1 MATAEMPSG
10 PRSARLAD
18 DAATAALYAV
28 NPRRKASVR
37 DKPAPEALNSKQ
49 RVIVPNLSHASAASA
64 LAHAN
69 QKPIE
74 VWRPGRYA
82 EAEKAAL
89 CVKDFSPPEFPQP
102 STGYSAEG
110 LGAAVSA
117 VREQRSTKA
126 VREQELE
133 DEQNRAREQERQS
146 KALKA
151 ATGAYATRKKAD
163 SVPSEPV
170 VPSEPHYALTAA
182 EASQHLGGEEEEPLS
197 HLDSA
202 MEASRITHAAN
213 QNTKLYTSSPP
224 LASEIQER
232 NRRNSLHAAALVM
245 ARDMYDVTESK
256 DVTYADPALSAAQ
269 KGHGQAM
276 ARSRNT
282 VSGTVGTTGRNALT
296 LQEAAQKRA
305 SEKLARLRNEQAEMQ
320 AYYGTTPQPQR
331 SRLTTRR
338 KRASSDADA
347 TQTDAE
353 QSRHIRHQMTNLRSK
368 LNQVDEKR
376 QRDRDFLMEAARR
389 NVDQTMQDM
398 DMKLWAD
405 SGRAPPS
412 RQREWDEAAEA
423 RVRREAEAS
432 EASSAIARAN
442 WSTNANANVER
453 VNIGGHQ
460 YMDMADVEA
469 VARARLQ
476 PTFDGITD
484 QAELQRARELEE
496 RLDAEEE
503 ERQAAIEEE
512 READMRAAEADVRA
526 ASKQKKDTSKR
537 ESKGLSFFQLLRRKS
552 KRVPDEKPETEE
564 AAAGKESTGLPKG
577 ESSEVAEGPAV
588 ASGAAAAT
596 GAATTA
602 ETVPAVEIAPTP
614 EISNAPEVAPTVE
627 SAHAEEDAST
637 REIRNVTP
645 PEETV
650 PTVETVA
657 SVPEDAAVQDA
668 SATEA
673 NAPPGPSRLSGEEAV
688 ARESTKE
695 PETPGDATVFAAG
708 PDAAPVK
715 VVSDPVSLDETTGTL
730 KYYPEPRD
738 AAAVGGVAP
747 RHTVSPIT
755 SPRADSKLK
764 TWFRDRLVRRSSGP
778 VPVYPHQPG
787 PDFNT
792 DSEIGFSGGAAL
804 RGQNEPR
811 GAALSSHP
819 VTDDDFDQR
828 STNDAEVSRMSTYD
842 SVSSGQLESNSGG
855 KRQRLRRSLMKTVGR
870 SSQNSKANDVNENSR
885 SRNTS
890 DVGAELNDTDPNIQG
905 LRNSAVEQGLPV
917 PPVLGDNA
925 STTGRESRFSEDL

>member
-1 MATAEMPSG
+1 MLL
-10 PRSARLAD
+10 RLD
-18 DAATAALYAV
+18 
-28 NPRRKASVR
+28 
-37 DKPAPEALNSKQ
+37 Q

-74 VWRPGRYA
+74 VWRPGRYT

-110 LGAAVSA
+110 LGAAILA

-126 VREQELE
+126 VREKELE

-163 SVPSEPV
+163 SVS
-170 VPSEPHYALTAA
+170 Y
-182 EASQHLGGEEEEPLS
+182 EEEEPFS
-197 HLDSA
+197 NLDDA

-213 QNTKLYTSSPP
+213 QNIKLYTSSPP
-224 LASEIQER
+224 LVSEIQER

-269 KGHGQAM
+269 KGHVQAM

-282 VSGTVGTTGRNALT
+282 VSGTIGTTGRDALT
-296 LQEAAQKRA
+296 LQDAAQKRA
-305 SEKLARLRNEQAEMQ
+305 SEKLARLRNEQADMQ

-338 KRASSDADA
+338 RRASSDADT

-412 RQREWDEAAEA
+412 RQREWDESAEA

-432 EASSAIARAN
+432 EASSAISRAN
-442 WSTNANANVER
+442 ANTNANVER

-476 PTFDGITD
+476 PTLDGITD

-503 ERQAAIEEE
+503 ERHAAIEEE

-526 ASKQKKDTSKR
+526 ATKQKKEPDSSKR
-537 ESKGLSFFQLLRRKS
+537 ESKGISFFQLLRRKS
-552 KRVPDEKPETEE
+552 KRVPDEKPETEG

-577 ESSEVAEGPAV
+577 EDSQVAEGTAV
-588 ASGAAAAT
+588 AT
-596 GAATTA
+596 GAATTV
-602 ETVPAVEIAPTP
+602 ETVPAVEITPTP
-614 EISNAPEVAPTVE
+614 EISNAPEVAPTIE
-627 SAHAEEDAST
+627 SARAEEDAST

-657 SVPEDAAVQDA
+657 SVPEDAAAEDA
-668 SATEA
+668 SATEANATEA

-688 ARESTKE
+688 AREFTKE

-730 KYYPEPRD
+730 RYYPEPRD
-738 AAAVGGVAP
+738 AAAVGGVASM
-747 RHTVSPIT
+747 HTVSPIT
-755 SPRADSKLK
+755 SPRADSKLR
-764 TWFRDRLVRRSSGP
+764 TWFRDRLVHRSSGP

-804 RGQNEPR
+804 RGQNETR

-819 VTDDDFDQR
+819 ITDDDFDRR
-828 STNDAEVSRMSTYD
+828 STNGAEVSRMSTYD

-870 SSQNSKANDVNENSR
+870 SSQTSKANDVNENSR
-885 SRNTS
+885 SRKTS
-890 DVGAELNDTDPNIQG
+890 DVGPELNDPDSNIQG
-905 LRNSAVEQGLPV
+905 LRNSAIEQGLPV
-917 PPVLGDNA
+917 PPVLGGQRQHYRA
-925 STTGRESRFSEDL
+925 RVEVLRRSVIFIYLLFT

>member
-28 NPRRKASVR
+28 QPRRKASVR
-37 DKPAPEALNSKQ
+37 DKPAPDSLNSNQ

-69 QKPIE
+69 HKPIE
-74 VWRPGRYA
+74 VWRPGRYT

-110 LGAAVSA
+110 LGAAILA
-117 VREQRSTKA
+117 VREQRSTQA
-126 VREQELE
+126 AREKEIE
-133 DEQNRAREQERQS
+133 VEQNRAREKERQS

-163 SVPSEPV
+163 AVASEPV
-170 VPSEPHYALTAA
+170 ITSEPRYARTAA
-182 EASQHLGGEEEEPLS
+182 GASRHISSEEEAQPLN
-197 HLDSA
+197 HLDDA

-213 QNTKLYTSSPP
+213 QNAKLYTSSPP
-224 LASEIQER
+224 NATDVQER

-245 ARDMYDVTESK
+245 ARDMYDVSPTESK
-256 DVTYADPALSAAQ
+256 GATNVDPALSAAQ

-320 AYYGTTPQPQR
+320 AYYGTAPQPQR

-353 QSRHIRHQMTNLRSK
+353 QSRHIRHQMTSLRSRV
-368 LNQVDEKR
+368 NRVDEKR
-376 QRDRDFLMEAARR
+376 QHDRDFLMEAARR

-412 RQREWDEAAEA
+412 RQKEWDDAAEA
-423 RVRREAEAS
+423 RVRREAETS
-432 EASSAIARAN
+432 EASSV
-442 WSTNANANVER
+442 NANANATVER
-453 VNIGGHQ
+453 VNIGGNQ

-469 VARARLQ
+469 VARSRLQ

-484 QAELQRARELEE
+484 QAEQQRAHELEE
-496 RLDAEEE
+496 RLDAEEQ

-512 READMRAAEADVRA
+512 READMRAAT
-526 ASKQKKDTSKR
+526 KQKKDSSKR
-537 ESKGLSFFQLLRRKS
+537 ESKGINFFQLLRRKS
-552 KRVPDEKPETEE
+552 RRVPDEKTEAEKETADKE
-564 AAAGKESTGLPKG
+564 ATALPTG
-577 ESSEVAEGPAV
+577 EDSQAAEGPAV
-588 ASGAAAAT
+588 ATGAAAVT

-602 ETVPAVEIAPTP
+602 ETVPAVEITPTP
-614 EISNAPEVAPTVE
+614 EASNAPEVAPTIE
-627 SAHAEEDAST
+627 SARAEEDAST
-637 REIRNVTP
+637 REIRNISP
-645 PEETV
+645 PGETI
-650 PTVETVA
+650 PPVETVA
-657 SVPEDAAVQDA
+657 SVPEDAAAKDA

-673 NAPPGPSRLSGEEAV
+673 QAPLGSSRLSGEEA
-688 ARESTKE
+688 AAPESVEE
-695 PETPGDATVFAAG
+695 PETPGAATVFAAG
-708 PDAAPVK
+708 PVAAPVK
-715 VVSDPVSLDETTGTL
+715 LVNDPVSLDETTGTL
-730 KYYPEPRD
+730 RYHPEPRD
-738 AAAVGGVAP
+738 AAAVGGVSP
-747 RHTVSPIT
+747 MHTVQPII

-792 DSEIGFSGGAAL
+792 DSEIGFSGGATL
-804 RGQNEPR
+804 REQSGSR
-811 GAALSSHP
+811 SAALSSHP
-819 VTDDDFDQR
+819 VTSDEFDQR
-828 STNDAEVSRMSTYD
+828 SNSGAEVSKMSTYD
-842 SVSSGQLESNSGG
+842 SASSGQVEHSSSS
-855 KRQRLRRSLMKTVGR
+855 KRQRLRSSFMKTVGR
-870 SSQNSKANDVNENSR
+870 SNQDSKTNGVSSH

-890 DVGAELNDTDPNIQG
+890 GAIPESKDTDPGIQN
-905 LRNSAVEQGLPV
+905 LRNSAIEQGLPV
-917 PPVLGDNA
+917 PPALGDNA
-925 STTGRESRFSEDL
+925 SATGRESRFSEDL